1 MSRHSFAQRSS
12 RDYKNTATAS
22 AQFQPRSFS
31 PVAALTTQAE
41 PQELQKKEEN
51 KRTLSYDL
59 TKPFAGGNGQSLFVK
74 PSIHACS

>member
-1 MSRHSFAQRSS
+1 MSQHSSAQRT
-12 RDYKNTATAS
+12 KAGQNNATAS
-22 AQFQPRSFS
+22 AQFQPRPFG
-31 PVAALTTQAE
+31 PIAAPITQAE
-41 PQELQKKEEN
+41 PEELQKKEEN